1 MVRFVC
7 GNEKMHGF
15 HRIGMALHSDDT
27 YVRCNKVGLDFEGLD
42 FIGNKLY
49 TALLLY
55 PTMLNKY
62 IYGGLL

>member
-1 MVRFVC
+1 
-7 GNEKMHGF
+7 
-15 HRIGMALHSDDT
+15 MALHSDDT